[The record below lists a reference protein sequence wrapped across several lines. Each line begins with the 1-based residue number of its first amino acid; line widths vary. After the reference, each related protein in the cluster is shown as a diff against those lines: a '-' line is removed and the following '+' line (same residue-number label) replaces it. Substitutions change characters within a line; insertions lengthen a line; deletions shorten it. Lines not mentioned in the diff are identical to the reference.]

1 MMKGYVLKGMER
13 VDFQLSSQ
21 AVMINES
28 REAEERLT
36 TLREEYSEIEWE
48 IIDFKSLKDNLE
60 KSHQEVVLALTNS
73 SIPYRSF
80 FEKTYPTLKI
90 IDVEEKNVFYDSRY
104 ESVMIITIVMTYLI
118 LFLRIVFSH

>member
-1 MMKGYVLKGMER
+1 MKGYVLKGMER

-21 AVMINES
+21 AMMINES

-48 IIDFKSLKDNLE
+48 IIDFKSLEDNLE

-104 ESVMIITIVMTYLI
+104 ENVMIITIVMTYLI